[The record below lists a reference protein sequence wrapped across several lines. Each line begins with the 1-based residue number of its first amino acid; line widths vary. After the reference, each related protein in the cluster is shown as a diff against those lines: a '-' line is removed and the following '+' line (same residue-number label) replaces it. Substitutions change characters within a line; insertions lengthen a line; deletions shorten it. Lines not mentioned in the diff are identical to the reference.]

1 MEDIDDF
8 LKGYPIEEW
17 EHALLFIKMKIKESR
32 DGFPRWTNLTEDDIN
47 EFVELYNPENRK
59 QAMEYIIKK
68 REQAE
73 KYHQ

>member
-8 LKGYPIEEW
+8 LDDYPFEEW
-17 EHALLFIKMKIKESR
+17 EHVLLFIKMKIREFR
-32 DGFPRWTNLTEDDIN
+32 DGFPRWTNLTEEDIN

-59 QAMEYIIKK
+59 QALEYIIKK
-68 REQAE
+68 KEQAE